1 MNSRS
6 FQSPVC
12 WEYLERKEKNFK
24 DMTDFLVDASLGS
37 GTGKRGKE
45 TLCEAN
51 GNGRQR
57 WVHIGVIL
65 YR

>member
-12 WEYLERKEKNFK
+12 WEYLERKEKNLK

-51 GNGRQR
+51 GNG
-57 WVHIGVIL
+57 
-65 YR
+65 